1 MGCSVVF
8 GLILVES
15 VNKASFNSHA
25 LQIFSELEFSATVNG
40 GTQDSGI
47 LPYIYY
53 TMALETL
60 KESLE

>member
-1 MGCSVVF
+1 M
-8 GLILVES
+8 
-15 VNKASFNSHA
+15 
-25 LQIFSELEFSATVNG
+25 FSELEFSATVNG

-60 KESLE
+60 VQVSRITYSM